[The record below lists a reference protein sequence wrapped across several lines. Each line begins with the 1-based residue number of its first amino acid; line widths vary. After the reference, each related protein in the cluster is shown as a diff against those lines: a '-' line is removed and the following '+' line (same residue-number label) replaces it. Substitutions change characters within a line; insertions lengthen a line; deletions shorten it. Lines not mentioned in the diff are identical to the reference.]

1 MMSSDKG
8 CLSGGPAK
16 AEVVQ
21 RQTVIDPVLC
31 PPVSTSPCFA
41 PDAAAMP
48 SPAVKPRLW
57 PVGIVAGAK
66 APLAVPGADG
76 CIGIG
81 LAGGQRMGTSDSHD
95 PEALARLFRGA
106 LALPRPRPGR

>member
-21 RQTVIDPVLC
+21 RQTVIDPVPC
-31 PPVSTSPCFA
+31 PPVRTSPRFA
-41 PDAAAMP
+41 PDPAAVP
-48 SPAVKPRLW
+48 SPAVKPRLRL
-57 PVGIVAGAK
+57 VGIVAGAK
-66 APLAVPGADG
+66 AAPAVLGADG
-76 CIGIG
+76 RIGIG

-95 PEALARLFRGA
+95 PEARARLFRGA
-106 LALPRPRPGR
+106 SALSRPRPGR